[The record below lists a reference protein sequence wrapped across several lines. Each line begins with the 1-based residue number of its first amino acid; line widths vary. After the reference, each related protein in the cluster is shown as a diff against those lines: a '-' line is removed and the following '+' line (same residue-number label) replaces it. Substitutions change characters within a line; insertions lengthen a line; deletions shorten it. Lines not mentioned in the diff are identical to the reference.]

1 MILTITL
8 ICLQVALIFS
18 ITGAC
23 RSQELANITVDNVK
37 QHGQILIV
45 EIQETKTKIPRT
57 FVIED
62 EFYKIVKKYESLRS
76 TKCKS
81 SIFFQDFQNGK
92 CLNQCIG
99 INKFGAMPK
108 QIAAYLGLPG
118 PNSYTGHSFRR
129 TSATL
134 LAWGEPYDP

>member
-1 MILTITL
+1 MILISTL

-23 RSQELANITVDNVK
+23 RSQELANITVDNAK

-62 EFYKIVKKYESLRS
+62 EFYTIVKKYEALRS
-76 TKCKS
+76 TKYKS
-81 SIFFQDFQNGK
+81 NRFFQDFQTENAS
-92 CLNQCIG
+92 
-99 INKFGAMPK
+99 INA
-108 QIAAYLGLPG
+108 
-118 PNSYTGHSFRR
+118 
-129 TSATL
+129 
-134 LAWGEPYDP
+134 